1 MSKHRGKSKD
11 KAETGSGLK
20 PRPYAILDAV
30 QSAADE
36 ILNADSIEKRL
47 DTLMASIGE
56 ISSVSYA
63 LVFKSLYRNPATA
76 EAVLLSNWTNPDIAL
91 HHKRQLTSTLAFIAN
106 CFVRWHQRISAGEKV
121 FLRTQ
126 DFSEAERNELAEQD
140 IKSILLIPI
149 LVDAKIWGILSFVDV
164 EEPHDWPMEQVVAI
178 QLAGSIIGAAIRCQ
192 TIAKALMDCEAKYH
206 LLADSSS
213 DIIELYNADGIM
225 TFASPS
231 IERVY
236 GWRADEVIGSSSFDR
251 IHPEDIG
258 IVKEMLQQ
266 QISKGKSA
274 YLQCRVQCKDGSYIW
289 IESNVRPIREADGK
303 IGKYLCVTQ
312 DISGRMMAE
321 QTLQATNEQ
330 LQKTIVEL
338 ENRNRE
344 AVLLNEMGDMLQ
356 SCMNVDEVYSVTA
369 KFSKQFF
376 LDYSG
381 VLYIYDKNNQKYQQ
395 VSAWGKDTIE
405 ETSLLAEDCWGLRRG
420 KTHIV
425 QHSDTGLLCR
435 HVTPY
440 PAKSYTCCPLIS
452 QGEELGLLHIQGSSG
467 KMPPRISQL
476 AIIIAERTALALA
489 NLFLR
494 ETLQSQAIHDSL
506 TGLFNRRY
514 MDEMLLL
521 EMRRATRRKQPIGLI
536 MMDIDEFKTFNDQY
550 GHDAGDALLQAL
562 GDYIQMHIR
571 SGDVAC
577 RYGGDEF
584 VIILSDAP
592 IDDCCKRA
600 KELKAGLNQL
610 VITHQGLTLGS
621 IKTSIG
627 IACFPAHGKTPPD
640 LLRSADMALYR
651 AKHAGKNCVVVFEP
665 LSDT

>member
-1 MSKHRGKSKD
+1 MGKHRGKSKD

-30 QSAADE
+30 QSAADD
-36 ILNADSIEKRL
+36 ILNADSIEKHL

-63 LVFKSLYRNPATA
+63 LVFKFLYRNPSTA

-91 HHKRQLTSTLAFIAN
+91 HHKRQHTSTLAFIAS
-106 CFVRWHQRISAGEKV
+106 CFVRWHQRISANEKV

-140 IKSILLIPI
+140 IKSILLLPI
-149 LVDAKIWGILSFVDV
+149 FLDAKIWGMLSFVDV

-178 QLAGSIIGAAIRCQ
+178 QLASSIIGAAIRRQ
-192 TIAKALMDCEAKYH
+192 TIAKALTDCETKYH

-213 DIIELYNADGIM
+213 DIIELYNADWIM

-236 GWRADEVIGSSSFDR
+236 GWRADEVIGSSCFDR
-251 IHPEDIG
+251 IHPEDIE

-289 IESNVRPIREADGK
+289 IESNVRPIREVDGK
-303 IGKYLCVTQ
+303 IGKYICVSQ
-312 DISGRMMAE
+312 DISGRMIAE

-356 SCMNVDEVYSVTA
+356 SCVNVDEVYSVTA

-381 VLYIYDKNNQKYQQ
+381 ALYIYNKNNQKYQQ

-405 ETSLLAEDCWGLRRG
+405 EISLIAEDCWGLRRG

-440 PAKSYTCCPLIS
+440 PAKSYTCCPLVS

-536 MMDIDEFKTFNDQY
+536 MMDIDEFKAFNDQY

-571 SGDVAC
+571 SGDIAC

-627 IACFPAHGKTPPD
+627 IACFPAHGKTPLD
-640 LLRSADMALYR
+640 LLRSADTALYR